1 VKVLDVRKNMLY
13 GSVRALPFWDGSGTD
28 GRENF
33 MQRTFLIES
42 RSYDNML
49 RGSWL
54 AYELDPETRLS
65 DETLPVLAN
74 ECIRLWLP
82 AGTLMRWVTQTRPL
96 QYNCVQYFWPERWYM
111 LSAFYDGLMLRHTY
125 ASVIMPPKI
134 EPGRLSFVDLDLT
147 LLVKPDLSY
156 EVLTQAEFDQMAD
169 LLGYSEE
176 TRISALMALRTLT
189 NSVQLGLGLF
199 STIPRHLRSSEFHL
213 SRCS

>member
-1 VKVLDVRKNMLY
+1 
-13 GSVRALPFWDGSGTD
+13 
-28 GRENF
+28 
-33 MQRTFLIES
+33 MQRVFRVES
-42 RSYDNML
+42 RSYDEML
-49 RGSWL
+49 RGSWQG
-54 AYELDPETRLS
+54 YELEATTQLS
-65 DETLPVLAN
+65 DEALPEVSS

-82 AGTLMRWVTQTRPL
+82 AGTLMRWTTRTRPL

-111 LSAFYDGLMLRHTY
+111 LSAFYDGLALRHTY
-125 ASVIMPPKI
+125 ASVIKPPTI
-134 EPGRLSFVDLDLT
+134 EPGRLIYVDLDLN

-189 NSVQLGLGLF
+189 NSAQLGVGLF
-199 STIPRHLRSSEFHL
+199 STIPQRLRHAEFHL